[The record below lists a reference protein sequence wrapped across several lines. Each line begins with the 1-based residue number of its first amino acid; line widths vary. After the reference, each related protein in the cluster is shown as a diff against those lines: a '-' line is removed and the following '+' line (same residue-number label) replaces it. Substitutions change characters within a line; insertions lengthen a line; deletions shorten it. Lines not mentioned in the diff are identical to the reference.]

1 MIKTLDLFPNAL
13 GRVVYK
19 NATKTKETIIN
30 MMENSDMESNAK
42 DPALYHFQNNTNSSF
57 MHNKELEEFKKWMEN
72 TCTTFVRE
80 TLGYNISEMIITDS
94 WLNLCDKGGGQYPHF
109 HGNAYISGTYYV
121 NFKQGHAPLCFRHPE
136 NSTHSHFPTITL
148 QSDKSNPNKY
158 NSDVFVFPEEGE
170 LIMWQ
175 SNLTHGY
182 TENQLDSRIS
192 ISMNFMPSI
201 VANDKYSYRVV
212 PVLE

>member
-1 MIKTLDLFPNAL
+1 MIETLDLFPNAL
-13 GRVVYK
+13 GRVVYE
-19 NATKTKETIIN
+19 NAAETKETIVN
-30 MMENSDMESNAK
+30 MMENAEMESNAK
-42 DPALYHFQNNTNSSF
+42 DPSLYHFQNDTDKSF
-57 MHNKELEEFKKWMEN
+57 LHNEELKEFKEWMEK
-72 TCTTFVRE
+72 TCTEFVRG
-80 TLGYNISEMIITDS
+80 TLGYNIGEMIITDS

-158 NSDVFVFPEEGE
+158 NSDVFIFPEEGE
-170 LIMWQ
+170 LVMWQ

-182 TENQLDSRIS
+182 TDNQLDGRIS
-192 ISMNFMPSI
+192 ISMNFMPSV

-212 PVLE
+212 PLV

>member
-1 MIKTLDLFPNAL
+1 MIQTLDLFPNAL
-13 GRVVYK
+13 GRVVYE
-19 NATKTKETIIN
+19 NAAATKETIIN
-30 MMENSDMESNAK
+30 MMENAEMEPNAK
-42 DPALYHFQNNTNSSF
+42 DSSLYHFGNDTNSSF
-57 MHNKELEEFKKWMEN
+57 LHNKELKGFKKWMEN

-170 LIMWQ
+170 LVMWQ

-182 TENQLDSRIS
+182 TENQLDGRIS

>member
-1 MIKTLDLFPNAL
+1 
-13 GRVVYK
+13 
-19 NATKTKETIIN
+19 
-30 MMENSDMESNAK
+30 
-42 DPALYHFQNNTNSSF
+42 
-57 MHNKELEEFKKWMEN
+57 
-72 TCTTFVRE
+72 
-80 TLGYNISEMIITDS
+80 MIITDS

-121 NFKQGHAPLCFRHPE
+121 NFRQGHAPLCFRHPE

>member
-1 MIKTLDLFPNAL
+1 MIETLDLFPNAL
-13 GRVVYK
+13 GRVLYE
-19 NATKTKETIIN
+19 NATETKETIIN
-30 MMENSDMESNAK
+30 MMENAEMEPNAK
-42 DPALYHFQNNTNSSF
+42 DPALYHFQNETNTSF
-57 MHNKELEEFKKWMEN
+57 LHNEELKDFKEWMEK
-72 TCTTFVRE
+72 TCTEFVRE
-80 TLGYNISEMIITDS
+80 TLGYNIGEMLITDS

-121 NFKQGHAPLCFRHPE
+121 NFKQGHSPLCFRHPE

-158 NSDVFVFPEEGE
+158 NSDVFIFPAEGE
-170 LIMWQ
+170 LVMWQ

-182 TENQLDSRIS
+182 TENQLDGRIS
-192 ISMNFMPSI
+192 ISMNFMPSV

-212 PVLE
+212 PLV

>member
-1 MIKTLDLFPNAL
+1 MIETLDLFPNAL
-13 GRVVYK
+13 GRVLYE
-19 NATKTKETIIN
+19 NATETKETIIN
-30 MMENSDMESNAK
+30 MMENAEMEPNAK
-42 DPALYHFQNNTNSSF
+42 DPALYHFQNETNTSF
-57 MHNKELEEFKKWMEN
+57 LHNEELKDFKEWMEK
-72 TCTTFVRE
+72 TCTEFVRE
-80 TLGYNISEMIITDS
+80 TLGYNIGEMLITDS

-121 NFKQGHAPLCFRHPE
+121 NFRQGHSPLCFRHPE

-158 NSDVFVFPEEGE
+158 NSDVFIFPAEGE
-170 LIMWQ
+170 LVMWQ

-182 TENQLDSRIS
+182 TENQLDGRIS
-192 ISMNFMPSI
+192 ISMNFMPSV

-212 PVLE
+212 PLV

>member
-19 NATKTKETIIN
+19 NSTETKETIIN
-30 MMENSDMESNAK
+30 MIENSDMESNAK

-57 MHNKELEEFKKWMEN
+57 LHNKKLKNFKTWMEK
-72 TCTTFVRE
+72 TCTEFVRG
-80 TLGYNISEMIITDS
+80 TLGYNIGEMIITDS

-121 NFKQGHAPLCFRHPE
+121 NFRQGHAPLCFRHPE